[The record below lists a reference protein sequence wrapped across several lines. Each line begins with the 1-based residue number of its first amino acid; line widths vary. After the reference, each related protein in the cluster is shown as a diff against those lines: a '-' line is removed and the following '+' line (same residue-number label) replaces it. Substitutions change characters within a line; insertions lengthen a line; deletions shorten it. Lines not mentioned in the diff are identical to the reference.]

1 MSGFSVH
8 KTVADRSATDRRRH
22 KQKIE
27 KAIREGIHDIVADES
42 IIGQDGKKKFRIP
55 VRGIKEYH
63 FVYGSN
69 ENNKQVGSAPG
80 KDLKRGQVIK
90 DKKKGQSQGDGNKAG
105 QEKGEEFYEVEISLD
120 ELAQYLFAELELPD
134 LERKSLTQVRSER
147 LKRAGYRP
155 EGIIPRLDK
164 KKTAIN
170 RIKRLKASQREDVPE
185 VQDETEDL
193 EGPFHNDD
201 LTYRHYK
208 PKMKENTNAVI
219 VMMMDVSGSM
229 DKDKKFLAR
238 SFFFLLYQF
247 IRTRYDNV
255 EIVFIAHDTEA
266 RECSEDQFFNRGSSG
281 GTIVSSAYNEALSVV
296 EKRFHPSAWNIY
308 AFHCSDGDNFASD
321 TNDMLT
327 AAEKLKSI
335 CQLFG
340 YCEIVPPNAADWI
353 YDTRVSN
360 HLAQLVGRSMKI
372 AKIKKKEDV
381 WSSFKIMFGNHGEKP

>member
-42 IIGQDGKKKFRIP
+42 IIGQDGKKKFKIP
-55 VRGIKEYH
+55 VRGIKEYR

-69 ENNKQVGSAPG
+69 ENSKQVGSAPG
-80 KDLKRGQVIK
+80 KDLQRGQVIK
-90 DKKKGQSQGDGNKAG
+90 DKRKQRGQGSEDGKASNQKGD
-105 QEKGEEFYEVEISLD
+105 EFYEVEISLD

-134 LERKSLTQVRSER
+134 LERKSLTQTRSEK
-147 LKRAGYRP
+147 LKRSGYRP

-170 RIKRLKASQREDVPE
+170 RIKRLKATQRSEESPED
-185 VQDETEDL
+185 DELD
-193 EGPFHNDD
+193 GSFHNDD

-208 PKMKENTNAVI
+208 QKLKENTNAVI
-219 VMMMDVSGSM
+219 IMMMDVSGSM
-229 DKDKKFLAR
+229 SKSKKFLAR

-247 IRTRYDNV
+247 IRTKYDNT

-266 RECSEDQFFNRGSSG
+266 KECSEDQFFNRGSSG
-281 GTIVSSAYNEALSVV
+281 GTMVSSAYNEALSVI
-296 EKRFHPSAWNIY
+296 EKRFHPSAWNVY
-308 AFHCSDGDNFASD
+308 AFHCSDGDNFSFD
-321 TNDMLT
+321 TNDMIT
-327 AAEKLKSI
+327 AAEKLTGI

-340 YCEIVPPNAADWI
+340 YCEIVPKEERGWKSEDSVI
-353 YDTRVSN
+353 R
-360 HLAQLVGRSMKI
+360 HLAQLVGRKMRAVEI
-372 AKIKKKEDV
+372 HDKEDV
-381 WSSFKIMFGNHGEKP
+381 WTAFKIMFGNYGSEQ